1 MKKLLTLMFL
11 ASAMLYMDSCGAK
24 QSGSKKDATNTNESI
39 QGTFF
44 GVSFG
49 ASKDE
54 VLNAFA
60 AHDFYLDTSVSTEEY
75 LPFSYQKSQYFSFGG
90 LGWEKV
96 NVFLTNGK
104 FSYIEFY
111 HTFKD
116 KAQAIQRC
124 ESDLSTVSQKYN
136 LTKEEPTDSTRYM
149 VFTGK
154 SKKEPNREVIV
165 TAYRYES
172 VSKDIYYTASLIY
185 LDDSYSNYVSD
196 EL

>member
-11 ASAMLYMDSCGAK
+11 ASAMLYMGSCGAK

-39 QGTFF
+39 QGAFF

-54 VLNAFA
+54 VINAFA
-60 AHDFYLDTSVSTEEY
+60 AHDFYLNTNLSTEEY

-90 LGWEKV
+90 LAWENV
-96 NVFLTNGK
+96 NVFLKNGK
-104 FSYIEFY
+104 FFYIEFY

-124 ESDLSTVSQKYN
+124 ESNLSTVSQKYN
-136 LTKEEPTDSTRYM
+136 LKEEPTDSTNYM
-149 VFTGK
+149 VFRGK

-165 TAYRYES
+165 VAYRYES
-172 VSKDIYYTASLIY
+172 VGKDIYYTASLIY
-185 LDDSYSNYVSD
+185 KDDSYSNYVSD

>member
-1 MKKLLTLMFL
+1 MIL
-11 ASAMLYMDSCGAK
+11 ASAMLYMGSCGAK
-24 QSGSKKDATNTNESI
+24 KDKTGANESI

-44 GVSFG
+44 DVSFG

-54 VLNAFA
+54 VVSAFA
-60 AHDFYLDTSVSTEEY
+60 AHNFYLDTSISTEEY

-104 FSYIEFY
+104 FNYIEFY
-111 HTFKD
+111 QTFKD
-116 KAQAIQRC
+116 KAEAIQRC
-124 ESDLSTVSQKYN
+124 ESNLSTVSQKYN
-136 LTKEEPTDSTRYM
+136 LTKEEPTDSTSYM

-185 LDDSYSNYVSD
+185 RDDSYSNYVSD